1 MKNTLP
7 NSLLYLL
14 SVSAGLVVA
23 NLYYNQPLLHDIAL
37 SFKASDSEVSNV
49 ALSTQIG
56 YAFGLLFVIPLG
68 DKVNNLKII
77 KLNFLILVLALL
89 GAALSQSLSLLII
102 CSFLIGFTSTLPQ
115 LFVPMVAHLSNDE
128 GRGRA
133 IGIVMSGLLI
143 GILGSRVLSG
153 LIGEYF
159 GWRSVFFGAAGL
171 MTLLF
176 FLLNVKLPV
185 IQPKFGES
193 YGKLMQSLWFYLKTE
208 PTLRLA
214 TLRGALAFGSLS
226 AFWTTFVFLMQ
237 DSFGYGSAIAGGFG
251 LFGIA
256 GALGATVVGKLNN
269 RVKKSTLII
278 SGTLLIIAAWLLF
291 VVSSHSI
298 VGLIIGVVL
307 IDLGVQGV
315 HITNQNIVFSKNTEA
330 RNRVNTI
337 YMVGFFIGGAAG
349 TSLGSLAWNYF
360 GWTGVSIVGLV
371 FSGLILIIQFFT
383 RKKMIE
389 KKIISKKSHRFC
401 GDEDLN

>member
-1 MKNTLP
+1 MPNKLP

-37 SFKASDSEVSNV
+37 SLKVSNSEVSNV

-56 YAFGLLFVIPLG
+56 YAFGLLLIIPLG
-68 DKVNNLKII
+68 DKVSNMKII
-77 KLNFLILVLALL
+77 KIDFFILVLSLC
-89 GAALSQSLSLLII
+89 GAALSQSIYLLII
-102 CSFLIGFTSTLPQ
+102 SSFLIGFTSTLPQ

-153 LIGEYF
+153 LVGEYF
-159 GWRSVFFGAAGL
+159 GWRTVFYSAAGL

-176 FLLNVKLPV
+176 VLLNAKLPV

-193 YGKLMQSLWFYLKTE
+193 YAKLMKSLWFYFKTE
-208 PTLRLA
+208 PSLRLA

-226 AFWTTFVFLMQ
+226 AFWTTFVFLMD
-237 DSFGYGSAIAGGFG
+237 DSFGYGSAVAGGFG

-269 RVKKSTLII
+269 RVKKNKLMIAGAILII
-278 SGTLLIIAAWLLF
+278 ISWIIFLI
-291 VVSSHSI
+291 SSHMI
-298 VGLIIGVVL
+298 IGLIIGVIL
-307 IDLGVQGV
+307 IDLGVQSV
-315 HITNQNIVFSKNTEA
+315 HITNQNVVFSKNPEA

-337 YMVGFFIGGAAG
+337 YMVGFFIGGAVG
-349 TSLGSLAWNYF
+349 TSLGSLAWNYY
-360 GWTGVSIVGLV
+360 GWTGVSLVGLL
-371 FSGLILIIQFFT
+371 FSGIILIVQLLT
-383 RKKMIE
+383 
-389 KKIISKKSHRFC
+389 SKRMT
-401 GDEDLN
+401 

>member
-1 MKNTLP
+1 MKNKLP

-14 SVSAGLVVA
+14 SISAGLVVA

-37 SFKASDSEVSNV
+37 SLKVTNSQVSNI

-56 YAFGLLFVIPLG
+56 YALGLLFVIPLG
-68 DKVNNLKII
+68 DKVSNLKII
-77 KLNFLILVLALL
+77 RLNFLILVLSLL
-89 GAALSQSLSLLII
+89 GAALSQSLSLLIFS
-102 CSFLIGFTSTLPQ
+102 SFLIGFTSTLPQ
-115 LFVPMVAHLSNDE
+115 LFVPMVAHLSDDK

-153 LIGEYF
+153 LVGEYF
-159 GWRSVFFGAAGL
+159 GWRSVFFGAATL
-171 MTLLF
+171 MTMLF
-176 FLLNVKLPV
+176 FLLNAKLPV
-185 IQPKFGES
+185 IQPKFGQS
-193 YGKLMQSLWFYLKTE
+193 YAKLMKSLWFYLKTE

-226 AFWTTFVFLMQ
+226 AFWTTFVFLME

-269 RVKKSTLII
+269 RVKKSK
-278 SGTLLIIAAWLLF
+278 LIIAGTILIILSWLIFL
-291 VVSSHSI
+291 VSPHSI
-298 VGLIIGVVL
+298 IGLIIGVVL

-349 TSLGSLAWNYF
+349 TSFGSLAWSYF
-360 GWTGVSIVGLV
+360 GWTGVSMVGLV
-371 FSGLILIIQFFT
+371 FSGLILIVQLLT
-383 RKKMIE
+383 NKRTV
-389 KKIISKKSHRFC
+389 
-401 GDEDLN
+401 

>member
-1 MKNTLP
+1 MP
-7 NSLLYLL
+7 NNLSNSTLYLL
-14 SVSAGLVVA
+14 SISAGLVVA

-37 SFKASDSEVSNV
+37 SLKVSDSQVSNV

-68 DKVNNLKII
+68 DKISNLKIMKI
-77 KLNFLILVLALL
+77 NFLVLVVSLL
-89 GAALSQSLSLLII
+89 GAAISPSLGLMIF

-115 LFVPMVAHLSNDE
+115 LFVPMAAHLSSDE

-159 GWRSVFFGAAGL
+159 GWRTVFYGAATL

-176 FLLNVKLPV
+176 FLLNAKLPL
-185 IQPKFGES
+185 IQPKFSES
-193 YGKLMQSLWFYLKTE
+193 YSKLMKSLWFYFRTE
-208 PTLRLA
+208 PSLRMA
-214 TLRGALAFGSLS
+214 SLRGALAFGSLS
-226 AFWTTFVFLMQ
+226 AFWTTFVFLMEQ
-237 DSFGYGSAIAGGFG
+237 SFGYGSAVAGGFG

-269 RVKKSTLII
+269 RVKKSKLII
-278 SGTLLIIAAWLLF
+278 LGAILIIISWLIFL
-291 VVSSHSI
+291 VSAHSI
-298 VGLIIGVVL
+298 IGLIIGVIL
-307 IDLGVQGV
+307 IDLGVQSV
-315 HITNQNIVFSKNTEA
+315 HITNQNIVFSRNTEA

-349 TSLGSLAWNYF
+349 TIFGSLAWNSY
-360 GWTGVSIVGLV
+360 GWTGVSVVGLI
-371 FSGLILIIQFFT
+371 FSGVILLAQLISDR
-383 RKKMIE
+383 RKV
-389 KKIISKKSHRFC
+389 
-401 GDEDLN
+401 

>member
-1 MKNTLP
+1 MKNQLP

-14 SVSAGLVVA
+14 SISAGLVVA

-37 SFKASDSEVSNV
+37 SLNVSDSKVSNV

-56 YAFGLLFVIPLG
+56 YALGLLFIIPLG

-77 KLNFLILVLALL
+77 RLNFLILVLSLL
-89 GAALSQSLSLLII
+89 GAALSQSLSLLIFS
-102 CSFLIGFTSTLPQ
+102 SFLIGFTSTLPQ
-115 LFVPMVAHLSNDE
+115 LFVPMVAHLSNNE

-153 LIGEYF
+153 LVGEYF
-159 GWRSVFFGAAGL
+159 GWRSVFYGAAAL
-171 MTLLF
+171 MTMLF
-176 FLLNVKLPV
+176 FLLNAKLPV
-185 IQPKFGES
+185 IQPKFSES
-193 YGKLMQSLWFYLKTE
+193 YVKLMKSLWFYLKTE

-226 AFWTTFVFLMQ
+226 AFWTTFVFLME

-269 RVKKSTLII
+269 RAKKSKLII
-278 SGTLLIIAAWLLF
+278 FGAILIILSWLIFL
-291 VVSSHSI
+291 VSSHSI
-298 VGLIIGVVL
+298 IGLIIGVVL

-349 TSLGSLAWNYF
+349 TSFGSLAWNYF
-360 GWTGVSIVGLV
+360 GWTGVSVVGLV
-371 FSGLILIIQFFT
+371 FSGTILIVQLLT
-383 RKKMIE
+383 NKKTI
-389 KKIISKKSHRFC
+389 
-401 GDEDLN
+401 

>member
-1 MKNTLP
+1 MP
-7 NSLLYLL
+7 NNLSNSTLYLL
-14 SVSAGLVVA
+14 SISAGLVVA

-37 SFKASDSEVSNV
+37 SLKVSDSQVSNV

-68 DKVNNLKII
+68 DKISNLKIMKI
-77 KLNFLILVLALL
+77 NFLVLVVSLL
-89 GAALSQSLSLLII
+89 GAAISPSLGLMIF

-115 LFVPMVAHLSNDE
+115 LFVPMAAHLSSDE

-159 GWRSVFFGAAGL
+159 GWRTVFYGAATL

-176 FLLNVKLPV
+176 FLLNAKLPL
-185 IQPKFGES
+185 IQPKFSES
-193 YGKLMQSLWFYLKTE
+193 YSKLMKSLWFYFRTE
-208 PTLRLA
+208 PSLRMA
-214 TLRGALAFGSLS
+214 SLRGALAFGSLS
-226 AFWTTFVFLMQ
+226 AFWTTFVFLMEQ
-237 DSFGYGSAIAGGFG
+237 SFGYGSAVAGGFG

-269 RVKKSTLII
+269 RVKKSKLII
-278 SGTLLIIAAWLLF
+278 LGAILIIISWLIFL
-291 VVSSHSI
+291 VSAHSI
-298 VGLIIGVVL
+298 IGLIIGVIL
-307 IDLGVQGV
+307 IDLGVQSV
-315 HITNQNIVFSKNTEA
+315 HITNQNIVFSRNTEA

-349 TSLGSLAWNYF
+349 TIFGSLAWNLY
-360 GWTGVSIVGLV
+360 GWTGVSVVGLI
-371 FSGLILIIQFFT
+371 FSGVILLAQLISDR
-383 RKKMIE
+383 RKV
-389 KKIISKKSHRFC
+389 
-401 GDEDLN
+401 

>member
-1 MKNTLP
+1 MPNKLP

-14 SVSAGLVVA
+14 SISAGLVVA
-23 NLYYNQPLLHDIAL
+23 NLYYNQPLLHDIAIGL
-37 SFKASDSEVSNV
+37 NVSDSEVSNV

-56 YAFGLLFVIPLG
+56 YALGLLLIIPLG
-68 DKVNNLKII
+68 DKVSNMKII
-77 KLNFLILVLALL
+77 KIDFLILVLSLL
-89 GAALSQSLSLLII
+89 GAALSNSLYFLII
-102 CSFLIGFTSTLPQ
+102 SSFLIGFTSTLPQ
-115 LFVPMVAHLSNDE
+115 LFVPMVAHLSDDK

-159 GWRSVFFGAAGL
+159 GWRSVFYGAAGL

-176 FLLNVKLPV
+176 FLLNAKLPV

-193 YGKLMQSLWFYLKTE
+193 YAKLMKSLWFYFKTE

-226 AFWTTFVFLMQ
+226 AFWTTFVFLMD

-269 RVKKSTLII
+269 RVSKNI
-278 SGTLLIIAAWLLF
+278 LIIAGAVLIIISWIIFL
-291 VVSSHSI
+291 VSAHSI
-298 VGLIIGVVL
+298 IGLIIGVIL
-307 IDLGVQGV
+307 IDLGVQSV
-315 HITNQNIVFSKNTEA
+315 HITNQNIVFSRNTEA

-337 YMVGFFIGGAAG
+337 YMVGFFIGGAVG
-349 TSLGSLAWNYF
+349 TSLGSLAWNYN
-360 GWTGVSIVGLV
+360 GWTGVSIIGLS
-371 FSGLILIIQFFT
+371 FSAIILIVQLLT
-383 RKKMIE
+383 TKRTV
-389 KKIISKKSHRFC
+389 
-401 GDEDLN
+401 

>member
-1 MKNTLP
+1 MKNNLP

-14 SVSAGLVVA
+14 SISAGLVVA

-37 SFKASDSEVSNV
+37 SLKVSDSQVSNI

-56 YAFGLLFVIPLG
+56 YALGLLFVIPLG
-68 DKVNNLKII
+68 DKVSNQKII
-77 KLNFLILVLALL
+77 RLNFLILVISLL
-89 GAALSQSLSLLII
+89 GAALSQSLPLLIFS
-102 CSFLIGFTSTLPQ
+102 SFLIGFTSTLPQ

-153 LIGEYF
+153 LVGEYF
-159 GWRSVFFGAAGL
+159 GWRSVFIGAAGL
-171 MTLLF
+171 MTMLF
-176 FLLNVKLPV
+176 FLLNAKLPV

-193 YGKLMQSLWFYLKTE
+193 YAKLMKSLWFYLKTE

-226 AFWTTFVFLMQ
+226 AFWTTFVFLME
-237 DSFGYGSAIAGGFG
+237 DSFGYGSAVAGGFG

-269 RVKKSTLII
+269 RVKKSKLII
-278 SGTLLIIAAWLLF
+278 FGTLLIIVSWLIFL
-291 VVSSHSI
+291 VSPHSI
-298 VGLIIGVVL
+298 IGLIIGVIL

-349 TSLGSLAWNYF
+349 TSFGSLAWNYF

-371 FSGLILIIQFFT
+371 FSGIILILQLLT
-383 RKKMIE
+383 NKKTI
-389 KKIISKKSHRFC
+389 
-401 GDEDLN
+401 

>member
-1 MKNTLP
+1 MKNNLP

-14 SVSAGLVVA
+14 SISAGLVVA

-37 SFKASDSEVSNV
+37 SLKVSDSEVSNV

-56 YAFGLLFVIPLG
+56 YALGLLFIIPLG
-68 DKVNNLKII
+68 DKVSNLKII
-77 KLNFLILVLALL
+77 RLNFLILVLALL
-89 GAALSQSLSLLII
+89 GAALSNSLSLLIFS
-102 CSFLIGFTSTLPQ
+102 SFLIGFTSTLPQ
-115 LFVPMVAHLSNDE
+115 LFVPMVAHLSDNE

-153 LIGEYF
+153 LVGEYF
-159 GWRSVFFGAAGL
+159 GWRTVFYGAAGL
-171 MTLLF
+171 MTMLF
-176 FLLNVKLPV
+176 FLLNAKLPV

-193 YGKLMQSLWFYLKTE
+193 YMKLMKSLWFYFKTE

-269 RVKKSTLII
+269 RVKKSK
-278 SGTLLIIAAWLLF
+278 LIIAGTILIILSWLIFL
-291 VVSSHSI
+291 VSPHSI
-298 VGLIIGVVL
+298 IGLIIGVIL

-349 TSLGSLAWNYF
+349 TSFGSLAWNYF
-360 GWTGVSIVGLV
+360 GWTGVSVVGLV
-371 FSGLILIIQFFT
+371 FSGVILAVQLLAN
-383 RKKMIE
+383 RRMV
-389 KKIISKKSHRFC
+389 
-401 GDEDLN
+401 

>member
-1 MKNTLP
+1 MKNKLP

-37 SFKASDSEVSNV
+37 SLHVKDAEVSNV

-56 YAFGLLFVIPLG
+56 YALGLLFIIPLG
-68 DKVNNLKII
+68 DKVSNLKII
-77 KLNFLILVLALL
+77 RLNFLILVLSLL
-89 GAALSQSLSLLII
+89 GAALSQSLPLLIFS
-102 CSFLIGFTSTLPQ
+102 SFLIGFTSTLPQ

-153 LIGEYF
+153 LVGEYF

-171 MTLLF
+171 MTMLF
-176 FLLNVKLPV
+176 FLLNAKLPV

-193 YGKLMQSLWFYLKTE
+193 YAKLMKSLWFYLKTE

-237 DSFGYGSAIAGGFG
+237 DSFGYGSAVAGGFG

-269 RVKKSTLII
+269 RVKKSKLII
-278 SGTLLIIAAWLLF
+278 FGAILII
-291 VVSSHSI
+291 VSWVIFLVSPHSI
-298 VGLIIGVVL
+298 IGLIIGVIL

-349 TSLGSLAWNYF
+349 TSFGSLAWNYF
-360 GWTGVSIVGLV
+360 GWTGVSVVGLV
-371 FSGLILIIQFFT
+371 FSGIILTVQLLT
-383 RKKMIE
+383 NKKTI
-389 KKIISKKSHRFC
+389 
-401 GDEDLN
+401 

>member
-1 MKNTLP
+1 MKNKLP

-37 SFKASDSEVSNV
+37 SLHVKDAEVSNI
-49 ALSTQIG
+49 ALATQIG
-56 YAFGLLFVIPLG
+56 YALGLLFIIPLG
-68 DKVNNLKII
+68 DKVSNLKII
-77 KLNFLILVLALL
+77 RLNFLILVLSLL
-89 GAALSQSLSLLII
+89 GAALSQSLPLLIFS
-102 CSFLIGFTSTLPQ
+102 SFLIGFTSTLPQ

-153 LIGEYF
+153 LVGEYF

-171 MTLLF
+171 MTMLF
-176 FLLNVKLPV
+176 FLLNAKLPV
-185 IQPKFGES
+185 IQPKFAES
-193 YGKLMQSLWFYLKTE
+193 YAKLMKSLWFYLKTE

-226 AFWTTFVFLMQ
+226 AFWTTVVFLMQ
-237 DSFGYGSAIAGGFG
+237 DSFGYGSAVAGGFG

-269 RVKKSTLII
+269 RVKKSKLII
-278 SGTLLIIAAWLLF
+278 FGAILIIVSWLIFL
-291 VVSSHSI
+291 VSPHSI
-298 VGLIIGVVL
+298 IGLIIGVIL

-349 TSLGSLAWNYF
+349 TSFGSLAWNYF
-360 GWTGVSIVGLV
+360 GWTGVSVVGLV
-371 FSGLILIIQFFT
+371 FSGIILTVQLLT
-383 RKKMIE
+383 NKKTI
-389 KKIISKKSHRFC
+389 
-401 GDEDLN
+401 

>member
-1 MKNTLP
+1 MKSNLP

-14 SVSAGLVVA
+14 SISAGLVVA
-23 NLYYNQPLLHDIAL
+23 NLYYNQPLLHDIAVSL
-37 SFKASDSEVSNV
+37 KVSDAEVSNV

-56 YAFGLLFVIPLG
+56 YALGLLLIIPLG
-68 DKVNNLKII
+68 DKINNMKII
-77 KLNFLILVLALL
+77 KIDFLVLILSLL
-89 GAALSQSLSLLII
+89 GAAWSSSLYLLIVS
-102 CSFLIGFTSTLPQ
+102 SFLIGFTSTLPQ

-128 GRGRA
+128 NRGKS

-153 LIGEYF
+153 LVGEYF
-159 GWRSVFFGAAGL
+159 GWRTVFYAAATL
-171 MTLLF
+171 MILLF
-176 FLLNVKLPV
+176 FLLNAKLPV

-193 YGKLMQSLWFYLKTE
+193 YAKLMKSLWFYLKTE

-226 AFWTTFVFLMQ
+226 AFWTTFVFLME
-237 DSFGYGSAIAGGFG
+237 DSFNYGSAIAGGFG

-269 RVKKSTLII
+269 RVDRRKLII
-278 SGTLLIIAAWLLF
+278 TGAILIIISWLVFLI
-291 VVSSHSI
+291 SPHSI
-298 VGLIIGVVL
+298 IGLIIGVIL
-307 IDLGVQGV
+307 IDLGVQSV

-349 TSLGSLAWNYF
+349 TSLGSLAWNYM
-360 GWTGVSIVGLV
+360 GWTGVSLVGLA
-371 FSGLILIIQFFT
+371 FSGAILIVQLLLYKRSSF
-383 RKKMIE
+383 
-389 KKIISKKSHRFC
+389 
-401 GDEDLN
+401 L

>member
-1 MKNTLP
+1 MKNKLP

-37 SFKASDSEVSNV
+37 SLHVKDAEVSNI

-56 YAFGLLFVIPLG
+56 YALGLLFIIPLG
-68 DKVNNLKII
+68 DKVSNLKII
-77 KLNFLILVLALL
+77 RLNFLILVLSLL
-89 GAALSQSLSLLII
+89 GAALSQSLPLLIFS
-102 CSFLIGFTSTLPQ
+102 SFLIGFTSTLPQ

-153 LIGEYF
+153 LVGEYF

-171 MTLLF
+171 MTMLF
-176 FLLNVKLPV
+176 FLLNAKLPV

-193 YGKLMQSLWFYLKTE
+193 YAKLMKSLWFYLKTE

-237 DSFGYGSAIAGGFG
+237 DSFGYGSAVAGGFG

-269 RVKKSTLII
+269 RVKKSKLII
-278 SGTLLIIAAWLLF
+278 FGAILII
-291 VVSSHSI
+291 VSWVIFLVSPHSI
-298 VGLIIGVVL
+298 IGLIIGVIL

-349 TSLGSLAWNYF
+349 TSFGSLAWNYF
-360 GWTGVSIVGLV
+360 GWTGVSVVGLV
-371 FSGLILIIQFFT
+371 FSGIILTVQLLT
-383 RKKMIE
+383 NKKTI
-389 KKIISKKSHRFC
+389 
-401 GDEDLN
+401 

>member
-1 MKNTLP
+1 MKNNLP

-14 SVSAGLVVA
+14 SISAGLVVA
-23 NLYYNQPLLHDIAL
+23 NLYYNQPLLHDIAVSL
-37 SFKASDSEVSNV
+37 KVSDAQVSNV

-56 YAFGLLFVIPLG
+56 YALGLLLIIPLG
-68 DKVNNLKII
+68 DKINNMKII
-77 KLNFLILVLALL
+77 KLDFLVLILSLL
-89 GAALSQSLSLLII
+89 GAALSQSLFLLIVS
-102 CSFLIGFTSTLPQ
+102 SFLIGFTSTLPQ

-128 GRGRA
+128 NRGKS

-153 LIGEYF
+153 LVGEYF
-159 GWRSVFFGAAGL
+159 GWRTVFYAAATL
-171 MTLLF
+171 MILLF
-176 FLLNVKLPV
+176 FLLNAKLPV

-193 YGKLMQSLWFYLKTE
+193 YAKLMKSLWFYLKTE

-226 AFWTTFVFLMQ
+226 AFWTTFVFLME
-237 DSFGYGSAIAGGFG
+237 DSFNYGSAIAGGFG

-269 RVKKSTLII
+269 RVDRRKLII
-278 SGTLLIIAAWLLF
+278 IGAILIIVSWLIFLI
-291 VVSSHSI
+291 SPHSI
-298 VGLIIGVVL
+298 IGLIIGVIV
-307 IDLGVQGV
+307 IDLGVQSV

-349 TSLGSLAWNYF
+349 TSLGSLAWNYM
-360 GWTGVSIVGLV
+360 GWTGVSLVGLA
-371 FSGLILIIQFFT
+371 FSGAILIVQLLLN
-383 RKKMIE
+383 KKT
-389 KKIISKKSHRFC
+389 
-401 GDEDLN
+401 

>member
-1 MKNTLP
+1 MPNKLP

-37 SFKASDSEVSNV
+37 SLKVSNSEVSNV

-56 YAFGLLFVIPLG
+56 YAFGLLLIIPLG
-68 DKVNNLKII
+68 DKVSNMKII
-77 KLNFLILVLALL
+77 KIDFFILVLSLC
-89 GAALSQSLSLLII
+89 GAALSQSIYLLII
-102 CSFLIGFTSTLPQ
+102 SSFLIGFTSTLPQ

-153 LIGEYF
+153 LVGEYF
-159 GWRSVFFGAAGL
+159 GWRTVFYSAAGL

-176 FLLNVKLPV
+176 VLLNAKLPV

-193 YGKLMQSLWFYLKTE
+193 YAKLMKSLWFYFKTE
-208 PTLRLA
+208 PSLRLA

-226 AFWTTFVFLMQ
+226 AFWTTFVFLMD
-237 DSFGYGSAIAGGFG
+237 DSFGYGSAVAGGFG

-269 RVKKSTLII
+269 RVKKNKLMIAGAILII
-278 SGTLLIIAAWLLF
+278 ISWIIFLISSHLII
-291 VVSSHSI
+291 
-298 VGLIIGVVL
+298 GLIIGVIL
-307 IDLGVQGV
+307 IDLGVQSV
-315 HITNQNIVFSKNTEA
+315 HITNQNVVFSKNPEA

-337 YMVGFFIGGAAG
+337 YMVGFFIGGAVG
-349 TSLGSLAWNYF
+349 TSLGSRAWNYY
-360 GWTGVSIVGLV
+360 GWTGVSLVGLL
-371 FSGLILIIQFFT
+371 FSGIILIVQLLT
-383 RKKMIE
+383 
-389 KKIISKKSHRFC
+389 SKRMT
-401 GDEDLN
+401 

>member
-1 MKNTLP
+1 MKNKLP

-37 SFKASDSEVSNV
+37 SLHVKDAEVSNI
-49 ALSTQIG
+49 ALSTQVG
-56 YAFGLLFVIPLG
+56 YALGLLFIIPLG
-68 DKVNNLKII
+68 DKVSNLKII
-77 KLNFLILVLALL
+77 RLNFLILVLSLL
-89 GAALSQSLSLLII
+89 GAALSQSLPLLIFS
-102 CSFLIGFTSTLPQ
+102 SFLIGFTSTLPQ

-153 LIGEYF
+153 LVGEYF

-171 MTLLF
+171 MTMLF
-176 FLLNVKLPV
+176 FLLNAKLPV

-193 YGKLMQSLWFYLKTE
+193 YAKLMKSLWFYLKTE

-226 AFWTTFVFLMQ
+226 AFWTTFVFLME
-237 DSFGYGSAIAGGFG
+237 DSFGYGSAVAGGFG

-269 RVKKSTLII
+269 RVKKSKLII
-278 SGTLLIIAAWLLF
+278 AGTLLIIVSWLIFL
-291 VVSSHSI
+291 VSPHSI
-298 VGLIIGVVL
+298 IGLIIGVIL

-349 TSLGSLAWNYF
+349 TSFGSLAWNYF
-360 GWTGVSIVGLV
+360 GWTGVSVVGLV
-371 FSGLILIIQFFT
+371 FSGIILTVQLLT
-383 RKKMIE
+383 NKKTI
-389 KKIISKKSHRFC
+389 
-401 GDEDLN
+401 

>member
-1 MKNTLP
+1 MKNKLP

-23 NLYYNQPLLHDIAL
+23 NLYYNQPLLHDIASSL
-37 SFKASDSEVSNV
+37 SVSDSEVSNV

-56 YAFGLLFVIPLG
+56 YALGLLFIIPLG
-68 DKVNNLKII
+68 DKVSNLKII
-77 KLNFLILVLALL
+77 RLNFLILVLSLL

-102 CSFLIGFTSTLPQ
+102 SSFLIGFTSTLPQ
-115 LFVPMVAHLSNDE
+115 LFVPMVAHLSDDE

-153 LIGEYF
+153 LVGEYF
-159 GWRSVFFGAAGL
+159 GWRSVFYGAAAL
-171 MTLLF
+171 MTMLF
-176 FLLNVKLPV
+176 FLLNAKLPA

-193 YGKLMQSLWFYLKTE
+193 YAKLMKSLWFYLKTE

-237 DSFGYGSAIAGGFG
+237 DSFGYGSAVAGGFG

-269 RVKKSTLII
+269 RVKKSKLII
-278 SGTLLIIAAWLLF
+278 FGAVLIILSWLIFLI
-291 VVSSHSI
+291 SPHSI
-298 VGLIIGVVL
+298 IGLIIGVIL

-315 HITNQNIVFSKNTEA
+315 HITNQNIVFSKNMEA

-349 TSLGSLAWNYF
+349 TSFGSLAWNYF
-360 GWTGVSIVGLV
+360 GWTGVSAVGLI
-371 FSGLILIIQFFT
+371 FSGIILIVQLLT
-383 RKKMIE
+383 NKKTI
-389 KKIISKKSHRFC
+389 
-401 GDEDLN
+401 